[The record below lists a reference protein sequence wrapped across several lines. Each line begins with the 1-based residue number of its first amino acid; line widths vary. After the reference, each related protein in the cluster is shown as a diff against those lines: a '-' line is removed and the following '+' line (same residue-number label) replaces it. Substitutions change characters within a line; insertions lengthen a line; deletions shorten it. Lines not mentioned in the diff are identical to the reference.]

1 MNKYSTVICDKNRY
15 SVPTR
20 YFGLKIRLV
29 LYVDRIDIF
38 HGGRKI
44 TSHLRLYGNNKW
56 QLNPLHYLELISRR
70 PFSFDAARPIR
81 QWRKQWPQCFEDLL
95 ERFRDKQG
103 QTKGTK
109 DFIKVLMLL
118 KEHDKIDVIDAV
130 KIAIAANISSS
141 GAVEHII
148 HNAKATSDAG
158 AVPLDNRQT
167 LSPPDISVYSR
178 IGGEI

>member
-1 MNKYSTVICDKNRY
+1 
-15 SVPTR
+15 
-20 YFGLKIRLV
+20 
-29 LYVDRIDIF
+29 
-38 HGGRKI
+38 
-44 TSHLRLYGNNKW
+44 
-56 QLNPLHYLELISRR
+56 
-70 PFSFDAARPIR
+70 
-81 QWRKQWPQCFEDLL
+81 
-95 ERFRDKQG
+95 
-103 QTKGTK
+103 
-109 DFIKVLMLL
+109 MLL

-158 AVPLDNRQT
+158 AVPLDNWQT